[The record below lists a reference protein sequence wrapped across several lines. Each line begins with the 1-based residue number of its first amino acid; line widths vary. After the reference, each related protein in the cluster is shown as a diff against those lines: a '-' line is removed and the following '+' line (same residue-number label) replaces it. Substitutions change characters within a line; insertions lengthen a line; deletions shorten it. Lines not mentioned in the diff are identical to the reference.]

1 MSQMKDKSN
10 IMKFVKYF
18 SVCLLVIVIACNSAE
33 NKINENAKSDIKSND
48 VSLNYNIVKVY
59 DIDPAAFVQGLIYED
74 GKLLISTGL
83 KEHSSLRVFDLATE
97 IEQKNLK
104 IEDYFC
110 EGIAI
115 IKNRIYQLTWQDGKC
130 IVYDAK
136 SFDKITEY
144 DYEGEG
150 WGLATDGKQL
160 IMSDGTNKI
169 KIIDPA
175 NFKVNKV
182 IKVTDDKGFPVYNL
196 NELEFVNG
204 MLWANI
210 WTSDDIIAIDLQ
222 SGVVQKRINLSEL
235 RTNLSPENKYAEVL
249 NGIAY
254 NPQKNTYYLTG
265 KFWGKVFEVGIK

>member
-1 MSQMKDKSN
+1 MTQMRDKDN
-10 IMKFVKYF
+10 IMKFLKYYF
-18 SVCLLVIVIACNSAE
+18 VCLLFIVIACNSAE
-33 NKINENAKSDIKSND
+33 NKVNENASSDIKSNE
-48 VSLNYNIVKVY
+48 VPINYRIIKVY

-83 KEHSSLRVFDLATE
+83 QEHSSLRVFDLASE

-110 EGIAI
+110 EGIAKI
-115 IKNRIYQLTWQDGKC
+115 NNKIFQLTWQDGKC

-136 SFDKITEY
+136 SLDKLNEF

-169 KIIDPA
+169 KIIDPT
-175 NFKVNKV
+175 NFKTTKI

-196 NELEFVNG
+196 NELECVNG
-204 MLWANI
+204 VLWANI

-222 SGVVQKRINLSEL
+222 SGVVQKRINFSEL
-235 RTNLSPENKYAEVL
+235 RTKLSPENKYAEVL

-254 NPQKNTYYLTG
+254 NPQKNTYYISG
-265 KFWGKVFEVGIK
+265 KFWGKVFEVEIK

>member
-33 NKINENAKSDIKSND
+33 NKVNENAKSDIKSND

-110 EGIAI
+110 EGIAKI
-115 IKNRIYQLTWQDGKC
+115 NNKIYQLTWQDGKC

-150 WGLATDGKQL
+150 WGLATDGNQL

-235 RTNLSPENKYAEVL
+235 RTKLSPENKYAEVL

-254 NPQKNTYYLTG
+254 NPQKNIYYLTG
-265 KFWGKVFEVGIK
+265 KFWGKVFEVEIK

>member
-1 MSQMKDKSN
+1 MSLMKDKSN
-10 IMKFVKYF
+10 IMNFVKYF

-33 NKINENAKSDIKSND
+33 NKTNEHTKTDDKANPVSSD
-48 VSLNYNIVKVY
+48 YNISKVY
-59 DIDPAAFVQGLIYED
+59 DIDPAAFVQGLIYQD

-83 KEHSSLRVFDLATE
+83 KEHSSLRVFDLSTE

-110 EGIAI
+110 EGIAKI
-115 IKNRIYQLTWQDGKC
+115 NNKIFQLTWQDGKC

-136 SFDKITEY
+136 SLDKLNEF

-150 WGLATDGKQL
+150 WGLATDGKHL

-169 KIIDPA
+169 KIIDPL

-182 IKVTDDKGFPVYNL
+182 IEVTDDKGFPVYNL
-196 NELEFVNG
+196 NELEYIHG

-222 SGVVQKRINLSEL
+222 NGVVQRRINFSEL
-235 RTNLSPENKYAEVL
+235 RKQLSPENQYAEVL

-254 NPQKNTYYLTG
+254 NAEKKTYYLTG
-265 KFWGKVFEVGIK
+265 KFWGKVFEVEIK